1 MFGGQ
6 SKMLRVLADIK
17 RNRALKAI
25 DARLAASL
33 RPDPSY
39 RENRLRNLP
48 PAKRDRFL
56 AVVERFAR

>member
-1 MFGGQ
+1 
-6 SKMLRVLADIK
+6 MLRVLADIK

>member
-1 MFGGQ
+1 M
-6 SKMLRVLADIK
+6 
-17 RNRALKAI
+17 LKAYLAERREQKRWASI

-39 RENRLRNLP
+39 RENRLRGLSP
-48 PAKRDRFL
+48 EKRDRFL